1 MAVGKKTYDNQCE
14 LERPDEE
21 KMEQV
26 TLLGRMFTGMLK
38 RQMDPVY
45 EIYSHGIASQT
56 LMKEVARE
64 NQTGDQ
70 VRAELANL
78 MPPKKTLAQKI
89 ATKTDYLDNL
99 PILVASGDGNQH
111 FAFQKNYALLSYYC
125 LIQFRNY

>member
-1 MAVGKKTYDNQCE
+1 
-14 LERPDEE
+14 
-21 KMEQV
+21 
-26 TLLGRMFTGMLK
+26 
-38 RQMDPVY
+38 MDPVY

-56 LMKEVARE
+56 LMKEVAGE

-99 PILVASGDGNQH
+99 PILVASGDGN
-111 FAFQKNYALLSYYC
+111 
-125 LIQFRNY
+125 